1 VIKVVLDTNII
12 VSSMFWELGNPH
24 KLVELAIDNKIK
36 VFTSLEILQELEKI
50 LKRDFKEPEDIIN
63 RQVGLVLEFSDVIKP
78 KVKINVI
85 KEDPDDNKILECAV
99 SSGADFMV
107 TGDKH
112 LLNLKNFGNI
122 KIIKAREF
130 LDIINK

>member
-1 VIKVVLDTNII
+1 
-12 VSSMFWELGNPH
+12 MFWELGNPH
-24 KLVELAIDNKIK
+24 KIVELAIDNKIK

-50 LKRDFKEPEDIIN
+50 LKRDFKEPEDIID